1 MKLQVLVL
9 VTTRAPTTATTVV
22 ALANGGQEGVVFD
35 RQQNWIYC
43 KTLKESILTLR
54 YIYKLHWQERK
65 AGNSLHSKLYGYSL
79 IL

>member
-43 KTLKESILTLR
+43 KTLKESILTLG
-54 YIYKLHWQERK
+54 YIHKLHWQKRNEEVCQE
-65 AGNSLHSKLYGYSL
+65 YV
-79 IL
+79 I